1 MSDILVI
8 IGLLI
13 AIVGMF
19 EVIPIF
25 VLISVL
31 FIIPKLIWIIAT
43 IEKSV
48 YNDDEDDIYEE

>member
-1 MSDILVI
+1 MNDILVVIGFI
-8 IGLLI
+8 IVLI
-13 AIVGMF
+13 GIF
-19 EVIPIF
+19 EVIPIL

-31 FIIPKLIWIIAT
+31 FIIPKLVWIIAT

>member
-1 MSDILVI
+1 MSDILAVI
-8 IGLLI
+8 GFLI

-19 EVIPIF
+19 EVIPIL

-31 FIIPKLIWIIAT
+31 FIIPKLVWIIAT

-48 YNDDEDDIYEE
+48 YNEDEDDL

>member
-1 MSDILVI
+1 MSDILVVIGFI
-8 IGLLI
+8 IILI
-13 AIVGMF
+13 GIF
-19 EVIPIF
+19 EVIPIL

-31 FIIPKLIWIIAT
+31 FIIPKLVWIIAT

>member
-1 MSDILVI
+1 MSDILVV

-13 AIVGMF
+13 AIIGMF
-19 EVIPIF
+19 EVIPIL

-31 FIIPKLIWIIAT
+31 FIIPKLVWIIAT

-48 YNDDEDDIYEE
+48 YNDDEDDL